1 MPMHGR
7 VRWFNNDKG
16 YGFIAITESNDG
28 RDIFAHY
35 SNMPDKSMMK
45 RGDLVEFDIEEG
57 ERGPKAINIKKQS

>member
-1 MPMHGR
+1 MQGR

-35 SNMPDKSMMK
+35 RNMPDRSRMN

-57 ERGPKAINIKKQS
+57 ERGPKAINIKKREN